1 MLTRTEYSKN
11 IEEFLK
17 EDLLIN
23 LNILGIIENRPD
35 AEIYVDHVENPKCVL
50 VRNGYFNYMYT
61 KEEAILEE
69 VIESFDKEGFYGF
82 SGVERSIAD
91 KIKQR
96 YEVDWN
102 NPCTLYYLPK
112 ENLNLSKIKN
122 EVKSIDIKDA
132 ETIDY
137 YYTFRD
143 DWSLDAIKEDILNR
157 PSSAVYKDG
166 EIVCW
171 VLTHDDNSLGIMYT
185 KEEHRRKGYA
195 VDVTLDIAAKH
206 IAKGKISFL
215 QIMEDNTMSP
225 GLAKECGFVECGKVD
240 WLGIKVGNPT

>member
-1 MLTRTEYSKN
+1 MRTEYSKN
-11 IEEFLK
+11 IEKFLK

-23 LNILGIIENRPD
+23 LNILGIIENEPN
-35 AEIYVDHVENPKCVL
+35 AEIYVDNIENPKCVL
-50 VRNGYFNYMYT
+50 AKNGYFNFLYA
-61 KEEAILEE
+61 KDEAMLEE
-69 VIESFDKEGFYGF
+69 LIESFDREGHYGF
-82 SGVERSIAD
+82 GGAEKSIAD

-96 YEVDWN
+96 YKVDWS
-102 NPCTLYYLPK
+102 NPCTLYCLPK
-112 ENLNLSKIKN
+112 ENLDLSKIKN
-122 EVKSIDIKDA
+122 EVKDVDIKDA

-137 YYTFRD
+137 YYTFRSEK
-143 DWSLDAIKEDILNR
+143 SLEEIKEDILNR
-157 PSSAVYKDG
+157 PSSAIYKDG

-206 IAKGKISFL
+206 IANGKVPFL
-215 QIMEDNTMSP
+215 HILEDNAMSP

-240 WLGIKVGNPT
+240 WFGISVGNPT